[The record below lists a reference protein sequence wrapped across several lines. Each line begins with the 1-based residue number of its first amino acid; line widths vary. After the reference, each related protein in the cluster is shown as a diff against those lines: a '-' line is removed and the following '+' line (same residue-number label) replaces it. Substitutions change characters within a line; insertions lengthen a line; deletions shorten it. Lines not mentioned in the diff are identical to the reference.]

1 MLWEVVMDG
10 FLSVFGDVPDP
21 RAENTRHDLTSVL
34 FIALAALLCGAES
47 CADMADFGAS
57 KKGLLKQ
64 VLRLPNGTPSHDTFS
79 RVFRY
84 LDGVAFE
91 AAFARFTAGF
101 SKAIEG
107 IVAIDGKAVRG
118 AYQRGSKTSPL
129 HLVNV
134 WAVEAR
140 LAIAQRQSPG
150 RNEVKGVHEALALLC
165 LKDCIVTAD
174 ALHCRTDT
182 AKAILATGADYALTL
197 KDNHPGLLAHVKAH
211 IQATAHPDTASTTTH
226 AHGRY
231 EARTAIIVPATDID
245 FPGLKAVASVESVR
259 REATGVQ
266 TRHVRH
272 VLLSTAMSPERL
284 LEVVRAHWTIE
295 NQLHWV
301 LDVILN
307 EDAARNRKDNGPQ
320 NLATLRKI
328 ALNILRTHPDKA
340 SIRRKIKKA
349 GWDDAF
355 LISLISHMR

>member
-1 MLWEVVMDG
+1 MDG
-10 FLSVFGDVPDP
+10 FVSVFGDVPDP
-21 RAENTRHDLTSVL
+21 RAENTRHDLTTVL

-47 CADMADFGAS
+47 CADMADFGES
-57 KKGLLKQ
+57 KKGLLRQ
-64 VLRLPNGTPSHDTFS
+64 VVRLPNGIPSHDTFS

-84 LDGVAFE
+84 LDVVAFE
-91 AAFARFTAGF
+91 AAFARFASGF
-101 SKAIEG
+101 AKAIEG
-107 IVAIDGKAVRG
+107 VVAIDGKAVRG

-150 RNEVKGVHEALALLC
+150 RNEVKGVHEALALLS

-174 ALHCRTDT
+174 ALHCRADT

-197 KDNHPGLLAHVKAH
+197 KDNHPGLLAQVKTH
-211 IQATAHPDTASTTTH
+211 IQAANKPDTASTITH
-226 AHGRY
+226 AHDRH
-231 EARTAIIVPATDID
+231 EIRTAVVVPVTDIH

-259 REATGVQ
+259 REAAGTE
-266 TRHVRH
+266 TRHIRH
-272 VLLSTAMSPERL
+272 VLLSTAMSPGRL

-307 EDAARNRKDNGPQ
+307 EDAARTRKDNGPQ

-355 LISLISHMR
+355 LTSLLSHMR